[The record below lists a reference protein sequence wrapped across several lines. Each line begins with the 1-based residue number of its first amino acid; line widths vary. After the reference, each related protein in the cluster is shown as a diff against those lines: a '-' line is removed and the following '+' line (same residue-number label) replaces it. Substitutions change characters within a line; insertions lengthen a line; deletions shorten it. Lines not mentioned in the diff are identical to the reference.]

1 MIEVYE
7 VTSPKNLRS
16 SPNDASN
23 ANMIGVIGA
32 GSVASGNQ
40 TSQDSK
46 SRGLWIKLEIINGSP
61 VTKETWLA
69 GWVVKY
75 RTIADPIP
83 EEPLGVPVRLKL
95 TEIFENGAT
104 RESTWENPVVV
115 A

>member
-7 VTSPKNLRS
+7 ITSPKNLRS
-16 SPNDASN
+16 SPNDDSN
-23 ANMIGVIGA
+23 VNLVGVIGA

-46 SRGLWIKLEIINGSP
+46 GRGLWIKLETINGSP

-69 GWVVKY
+69 AWIIKY
-75 RTIADPIP
+75 RIVADPVP
-83 EEPLGVPVRLKL
+83 QEPLGVPVRLKL
-95 TEIFENGAT
+95 IEIFENGLT

-115 A
+115 E